1 MSARTENPWIQT
13 GTGRALDLMAPTA
26 AMIDL
31 DTDVAEALAREPR
44 FGGHVRGGPY
54 SVAQHMVLGAD
65 AIVEQTGS
73 IETARAF
80 ILHDAHE
87 YACKDIM
94 TPLAKALDLRV
105 RTIAS
110 ARVRRVLPTSSQD
123 EVDRISVGLF
133 HGALH
138 ALKAD
143 LDRAIHAAAGHPWPL
158 APEIAKRVAE
168 WDLAM
173 LAAERRHLLAPS
185 PQPWDPAV
193 EDWAPAK
200 LKGRIQVWPWPK
212 AADEWR
218 ARLHSYFPH
227 LAAAKRAA

>member
-1 MSARTENPWIQT
+1 MSARTPAPWIQT

-65 AIVEQTGS
+65 AIVDQTGS

-87 YACKDIM
+87 YACKDMM

-105 RTIAS
+105 GKVIEDHLRLAGSPPAMIAG
-110 ARVRRVLPTSSQD
+110 AGAGIF
-123 EVDRISVGLF
+123 RI
-133 HGALH
+133 AL
-138 ALKAD
+138 AGLKAD

-173 LAAERRHLLAPS
+173 LAAERRHLLTPAPK
-185 PQPWDPAV
+185 PWDPAV

-218 ARLHSYFPH
+218 DRLHRFFPH
-227 LAAAKRAA
+227 LAAKRAA